1 MRLDKTELA
10 LAALMAAL
18 VAAGMLAPGWLV
30 FLLTIALA
38 KALVVQ
44 GVVMQMRAGLV
55 SFGQGLFYCI
65 GGYAVGMGGQFLG
78 LSSGLVLLTL
88 GVAAAIVLA
97 MVLGLLMTRY
107 RDIFFAML
115 SLAFSMILYG
125 VLVKSQGLGSTD
137 GFNVND
143 WSLLGTGAA
152 DGTDATMTAY
162 YLTVACAGAV
172 AFFVHRYVNSGVG
185 VICEAT
191 RENEVRVEY
200 LGLSPRWI
208 HYANY
213 VAAAAVSALGGGL
226 TALAAGHVDPEMAYW
241 TTSGEFVFIAL
252 LGGTGHVFAPFLAAL
267 VFSLVRTYAIEL
279 VPNAWQMI
287 LGITLLGIIV
297 FLPKG
302 LWSLFTR
309 DNARDKGGVRA

>member
-1 MRLDKTELA
+1 MMRLDRTELGLVFVAVA
-10 LAALMAAL
+10 LAAGG
-18 VAAGMLAPGWLV
+18 VIAPGWLV
-30 FLLTIALA
+30 FLLTIAFA

-55 SFGQGLFYCI
+55 SFGQGLFYCV
-65 GGYAVGMGGQFLG
+65 GGYTVGMGGQFFGMTDLA
-78 LSSGLVLLTL
+78 LLL
-88 GVAAAIVLA
+88 AAGVGCAVVLA
-97 MVLGLLMTRY
+97 MVLGLLLTRY

-125 VLVKSQGLGSTD
+125 ILVKSPGLGSTD
-137 GFNVND
+137 GFNVTG
-143 WSLLGTGAA
+143 WTLFGWAPERESASLALFGLTLAIALG
-152 DGTDATMTAY
+152 
-162 YLTVACAGAV
+162 VALML
-172 AFFVHRYVNSGVG
+172 HRYTQAGVG
-185 VICEAT
+185 VLCEAV

-200 LGLSPRWI
+200 LGLSPRWLL
-208 HYANY
+208 YGNY

-252 LGGTGHVFAPFLAAL
+252 LGGTGHVAAPFLAAL
-267 VFSLVRTYAIEL
+267 VFSVVRTYAIEF
-279 VPNAWQMI
+279 VPHSWQMI
-287 LGITLLGIIV
+287 LGFTLLAVIV

-309 DNARDKGGVRA
+309 VRTKGAAAS